1 MSTKQNWACALC
13 GETFTRRSSGTR
25 HNLNLHSGVSMVVRF
40 TDYVIGVISG
50 KYKPPDP
57 LATSIRRKSGLNFLN
72 NKVRNQDNTASYFN

>member
-40 TDYVIGVISG
+40 TDYVSGVISG
-50 KYKPPDP
+50 KYKPPD
-57 LATSIRRKSGLNFLN
+57 L
-72 NKVRNQDNTASYFN
+72 